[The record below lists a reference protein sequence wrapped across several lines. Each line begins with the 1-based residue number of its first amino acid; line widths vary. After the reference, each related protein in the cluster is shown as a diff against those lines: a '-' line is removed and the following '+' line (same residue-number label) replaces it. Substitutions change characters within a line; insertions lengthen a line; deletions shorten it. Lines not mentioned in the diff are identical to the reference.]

1 MAINSNTSGE
11 SFAETK
17 LQDLKS
23 IFPEFFFDD
32 QFDLEGFHSFIGT
45 LSPDAINDSGYGL
58 NWFGKANAIKILQ
71 KQSEGTL
78 SPLREESLNFD
89 NAENVIIKGDNLEV
103 MKLIQKAYFGSFKMI
118 YMDPPYNT
126 GDDFI
131 FDDDV
136 DNPLLH
142 YFEVVKQLNNGK
154 YNANN
159 TKHSHSR
166 WLTMMLPR
174 LFMARNLLSAEGVI
188 FVSIDDHESHYLRI
202 LMDEVFGP
210 ENFICTFVWQK
221 RYAPA
226 PDAKEVAYVHENIL
240 CYKRSDSFHAG
251 LLPMTDEQISRYKN
265 PDSDP
270 RGPWKAA
277 DYTCKFSA
285 TERSTLYYPIINP
298 NTGKEV
304 YPEETR
310 VWACSQEEHLKNVE
324 ENRIWWPPTAKK
336 PAKKAFLSEIKQGSM
351 PSTILFHET
360 VGHTDEATKELRK
373 WFPGIKVPSKPSK
386 LLQHLIR
393 IANLKAGDLVL
404 DCFAGT
410 GTIAEAV
417 LSLNKK
423 EDLGARYV
431 LIQFPEPLKDD
442 SSRKMTDLAI
452 KRAEDCA
459 NALYSSDVPGVRC
472 FDLSDSCFIVPSLK
486 KPADEQELIQQLS
499 FYTNNVRSGKEQEEL
514 LFEIMLKNGLR
525 LTEDYQLCQ
534 TNDISYFILKNGQ
547 LLICL
552 DDHISDQFITE
563 IINQKPQQVICLDT
577 AFIGDDQL
585 KTNTMLAMKNQGIRF
600 STI

>member
-174 LFMARNLLSAEGVI
+174 LFMA
-188 FVSIDDHESHYLRI
+188 
-202 LMDEVFGP
+202 
-210 ENFICTFVWQK
+210 
-221 RYAPA
+221 
-226 PDAKEVAYVHENIL
+226 
-240 CYKRSDSFHAG
+240 
-251 LLPMTDEQISRYKN
+251 
-265 PDSDP
+265 
-270 RGPWKAA
+270 
-277 DYTCKFSA
+277 
-285 TERSTLYYPIINP
+285 
-298 NTGKEV
+298 
-304 YPEETR
+304 
-310 VWACSQEEHLKNVE
+310 
-324 ENRIWWPPTAKK
+324 
-336 PAKKAFLSEIKQGSM
+336 
-351 PSTILFHET
+351 
-360 VGHTDEATKELRK
+360 
-373 WFPGIKVPSKPSK
+373 
-386 LLQHLIR
+386 
-393 IANLKAGDLVL
+393 
-404 DCFAGT
+404 
-410 GTIAEAV
+410 
-417 LSLNKK
+417 
-423 EDLGARYV
+423 
-431 LIQFPEPLKDD
+431 
-442 SSRKMTDLAI
+442 
-452 KRAEDCA
+452 
-459 NALYSSDVPGVRC
+459 
-472 FDLSDSCFIVPSLK
+472 
-486 KPADEQELIQQLS
+486 
-499 FYTNNVRSGKEQEEL
+499 
-514 LFEIMLKNGLR
+514 
-525 LTEDYQLCQ
+525 
-534 TNDISYFILKNGQ
+534 
-547 LLICL
+547 
-552 DDHISDQFITE
+552 
-563 IINQKPQQVICLDT
+563 
-577 AFIGDDQL
+577 
-585 KTNTMLAMKNQGIRF
+585 
-600 STI
+600 